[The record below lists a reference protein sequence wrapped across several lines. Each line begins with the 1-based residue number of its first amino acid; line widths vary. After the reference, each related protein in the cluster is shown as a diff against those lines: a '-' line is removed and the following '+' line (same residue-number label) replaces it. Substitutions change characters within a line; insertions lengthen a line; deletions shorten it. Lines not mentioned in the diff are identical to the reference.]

1 MITKGDKKIMK
12 TFDIV
17 NILQDIKATKT
28 QVVDNAKSVG
38 KTINLGGDYKKTK
51 EDEIN
56 IDHDRDI
63 DDSMDMLRGLLG
75 S

>member
-28 QVVDNAKSVG
+28 QVEDNAKSVG
-38 KTINLGGDYKKTK
+38 KTINLSGDYKKTK
-51 EDEIN
+51 DDEIN

-63 DDSMDMLRGLLG
+63 EDSMKMSGGLFG

>member
-38 KTINLGGDYKKTK
+38 KTINLGRDYKKTK